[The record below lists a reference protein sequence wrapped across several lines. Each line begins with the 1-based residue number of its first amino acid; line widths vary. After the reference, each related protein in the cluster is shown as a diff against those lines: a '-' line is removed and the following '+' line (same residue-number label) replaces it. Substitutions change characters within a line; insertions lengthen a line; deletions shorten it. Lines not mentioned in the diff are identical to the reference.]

1 MNYHIIVLYA
11 LMFVKLNA
19 LLYTSRIFF
28 IRNIKKKIFVKNIIM
43 AQSHVC
49 ILNTISLAKK
59 KKD

>member
-28 IRNIKKKIFVKNIIM
+28 IRNIKKKIFVK
-43 AQSHVC
+43 
-49 ILNTISLAKK
+49 IL
-59 KKD
+59 